1 MNSMKTQKDMTPE
14 DEPPRSEDVPCVTG
28 EDQRAISKASRRK
41 EEAGPKQK
49 RCSVVDVSCGKSK
62 V

>member
-1 MNSMKTQKDMTPE
+1 MAPE
-14 DEPPRSEDVPCVTG
+14 DELPRSEDVPYVTE

-49 RCSVVDVSCGKSK
+49 WRSVVDVSCGKSK
-62 V
+62 VWLYIDSNTA

>member
-1 MNSMKTQKDMTPE
+1 MKNMQKPRDKTPE
-14 DEPPRSEDVPCVTG
+14 DELPRSEDVPYVTE

-49 RCSVVDVSCGKSK
+49 
-62 V
+62 